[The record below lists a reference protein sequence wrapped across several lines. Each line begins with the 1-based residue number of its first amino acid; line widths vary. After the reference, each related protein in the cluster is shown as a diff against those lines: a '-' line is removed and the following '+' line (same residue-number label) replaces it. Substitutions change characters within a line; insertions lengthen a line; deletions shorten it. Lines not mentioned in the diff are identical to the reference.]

1 MVIKASAATEIR
13 ALVAALGAD
22 DEVQRDSAIARLGII
37 GARAVDRLT
46 DAYGKTTS
54 RSTHLA
60 ILRTLEVIGD
70 HRSAALAQQ
79 ALAEGGDIA
88 VAATGVL
95 RALLSSS
102 HTATA
107 TAALD
112 ALIATTLDV
121 GRARRL
127 RLAAFDA
134 LQELPPDVR
143 ARVAEVLGSDAA
155 RGLNDVAGV
164 MSIADGD
171 AARAEAVW
179 RDAVEGRLPE
189 VPGELR
195 EALGT
200 RSASAPLNVLRV
212 LVDTLHA
219 RERAARDDD
228 AAAGHEWLALR
239 GAVHQALALRGS
251 RLALYDLRE
260 TIEEGPKQLP
270 TSFLAALHVLGD
282 VSCLEPI
289 AATWG
294 GAEPDRT
301 TAGLRWRQQLSSAF
315 RAITQREKITKRHAV
330 LKKIAARWPGLMA

>member
-22 DEVQRDSAIARLGII
+22 DEVHRDSAIARLGII

-46 DAYGKTTS
+46 DAYAKTTS
-54 RSTHLA
+54 RMTHLA

-70 HRSAALAQQ
+70 HRSAPLARQ
-79 ALAEGGDIA
+79 AIAEGGDIA

-112 ALIATTLDV
+112 TLIATTLDIS
-121 GRARRL
+121 RDRRL

-134 LQELPPDVR
+134 LQELPPNVR
-143 ARVAEVLGSDAA
+143 ARVAEALGTDAA
-155 RGLNDVAGV
+155 RGLNDVADL
-164 MSIADGD
+164 MSIADRD

-179 RDAVEGRLPE
+179 KDAEEGRLPDA
-189 VPGELR
+189 PGELR
-195 EALGT
+195 EALAT
-200 RSASAPLNVLRV
+200 RGASAPLNALRG
-212 LVDTLHA
+212 LVDALHA
-219 RERAARDDD
+219 RERAARDEE
-228 AAAGHEWLALR
+228 AGARHEWLALR

-260 TIEEGPKQLP
+260 TIEEGQTRLP
-270 TSFLAALHVLGD
+270 ASFLAALHVLGD
-282 VSCLEPI
+282 ASCLEPL
-289 AATWG
+289 ATAWG
-294 GAEPDRT
+294 ASEPDGT
-301 TAGLRWRQQLSSAF
+301 TDALRWRQQLASAF

-330 LKKIAARWPGLMA
+330 MKKIAARWPGLLT

>member
-22 DEVQRDSAIARLGII
+22 DEVHRDAAIARLGII

-46 DAYGKTTS
+46 ETYANTT
-54 RSTHLA
+54 RRGTHLA

-70 HRSAALAQQ
+70 RRSAPLAQQ
-79 ALAEGGDIA
+79 AMAEGGDIA

-112 ALIATTLDV
+112 TLIATTLDAS
-121 GRARRL
+121 RDRRL

-134 LQELPPDVR
+134 LQDLPPDEK
-143 ARVAEVLGSDAA
+143 ARVAEALRTDAA
-155 RGLNDVAGV
+155 RGPNDVADV
-164 MSIADGD
+164 MTIADRD

-179 RDAVEGRLPE
+179 KDAEEGRLPE
-189 VPGELR
+189 APGELR
-195 EALGT
+195 DALAT
-200 RSASAPLNVLRV
+200 RGAAAPLNTLRA
-212 LVDTLHA
+212 LVDAVHA
-219 RERAARDDD
+219 KERAARDED
-228 AAAGHEWLALR
+228 AAARHDWLALR
-239 GAVHQALALRGS
+239 GAAHQALALRGS

-260 TIEEGPKQLP
+260 TIEEGPGRLP

-282 VSCLEPI
+282 VSCLEPL
-289 AATWG
+289 AAAWG
-294 GAEPDRT
+294 AAEPDRT
-301 TAGLRWRQQLSSAF
+301 TDGLRWRQQLASAF
-315 RAITQREKITKRHAV
+315 RAITQRERITKRHV
-330 LKKIAARWPGLMA
+330 VMKKIAARWPGLVT